1 MKKVFFAIL
10 MLLLLL
16 MPIHGIAT
24 NDILQS
30 SIKMASDDIIMNS
43 EAISKWNTQNDSIY
57 IGSSISSEDLIIKI
71 NQLSAIPYYK
81 RYIKSKDGPLY
92 EATASYYNKLI
103 ININQKTIQ
112 TTNDIKYGFIL
123 YRTPLKTWPCI
134 DEAFN
139 SLSSSYDRFLES
151 TLYPFEPIAI
161 LHESMDS
168 KWLFI
173 KMYNYEGWVQKEHV
187 AYTSLEVLKLFE
199 SNPNFIVI
207 SKPKTYMQYSK
218 RELDMGCIFPLVNER
233 EQYYTVLCPQK
244 RSDNSLYFS
253 FVRIPKQD
261 AYVGYIPYTQ
271 KAILSQA
278 EKFIN
283 EPYGW
288 GGMNG
293 FRDCSSLVM
302 DIYRSMGINLKRNT
316 DQQETM
322 YPLNTSL
329 IGMTETQKSE
339 TLQKLPPGS
348 LIFMDGHVMLYI
360 GFIDGAHYILHD
372 TPGFYTN
379 DGYNDANKVTVTNV
393 NIKNSQ
399 GFEYI
404 TLFTSTLYIT
414 E

>member
-1 MKKVFFAIL
+1 MKKVFSAIL
-10 MLLLLL
+10 MLILLLI
-16 MPIHGIAT
+16 PIQGIAS
-24 NDILQS
+24 NDILQT
-30 SIKMASDDIIMNS
+30 SIKMASDDIIMNGES
-43 EAISKWNTQNDSIY
+43 ISAWNSQNDSIY
-57 IGSSISSEDLIIKI
+57 IGYSISRADLIIKI
-71 NQLSAIPYYK
+71 NQLSTLPSYK
-81 RYIKSKDGPLY
+81 RYIKSKDSPLY
-92 EATASYYNKLI
+92 EASTSYYNNLI
-103 ININQKTIQ
+103 KNIGQQTIQ
-112 TTNDIKYGFIL
+112 PTNDIKYGVIL
-123 YRTPLKTWPCI
+123 YRTPLKAWPSI
-134 DEAFN
+134 DQAFN
-139 SLSSSYDRFLES
+139 SPNSSYDRFLES

-161 LHESMDS
+161 LHESMDR

-173 KMYNYEGWVQKEHV
+173 KMYNYEGWIQKEHV

-207 SKPKTYMQYSK
+207 SEPKTYMQYSK

-253 FVRIPKQD
+253 FGRIDKQD
-261 AYVGYIPYTQ
+261 AHKGYSPYTQ
-271 KAILSQA
+271 KNVLKQA

-288 GGMNG
+288 GGTNG
-293 FRDCSSLVM
+293 YRDCSSLVM
-302 DIYRSMGINLKRNT
+302 DIYRSMGIKLKRNT

-322 YPLNTSL
+322 YPLHTSL
-329 IGMTETQKSE
+329 IGMTDLQKSKSIN
-339 TLQKLPPGS
+339 LLPAGG
-348 LIFMDGHVMLYI
+348 LIFMNGHVMLYV
-360 GFIDGAHYILHD
+360 GFIDGVHYILHD

-399 GFEYI
+399 GFEYL

-414 E
+414 K